1 MNTCRTPSEFS
12 SDRFCLPS
20 ARPDQSP
27 PPTTDPILRLW
38 RPPPHS
44 YDLATGTGTYISS
57 SYCQDPAFTPDAR
70 AKSTPPCDHPRPI
83 HQVYPSPP
91 LTDAAL
97 ASTVPLPDLPVEPS
111 EARVGRPDREEIVD
125 ENMSHDG
132 ARHIAPLSPPPTDYV
147 GPKELPIDGWNQGG
161 GHGIECWRYG
171 VNSEDGGA
179 PAPPFPPVRD
189 DSGFEEF
196 GIPGGCEGER
206 QGEGSHDDQVMI
218 EPMPVWSPQSPISLH
233 EDLPLAELPPFGGE
247 SSSGPS
253 GSPFDPVPF
262 AVASGPPLT
271 WVVDSEMNWTA
282 SPSST
287 VFDELPP
294 SPKPGALSLD
304 FPDFGVPLGFDH
316 HSQLQQQHSPI
327 SPLEIPF
334 HHEDRHWFGGGSY
347 GEPSGFHAM
356 DVASDQ
362 HPSFLQ
368 PFNTFP
374 LHPPPV
380 DVDVDLESEY
390 SDTVM
395 PSDDED
401 SATLPPSSP
410 RRRPLNDLYDA
421 TPPHG
426 DLCPTPAPHSPHSA
440 LLSLDDFDMEDPGSP
455 HSPHPALPELEDADM
470 QPPSPESHAP
480 LVATISPSLLGG
492 SPPPERE
499 GLGLFLQSFS
509 IDPPLARSPSPTE
522 DELQFIEV
530 QLDPASTD
538 LPNDEFLQ
546 LRALRKNALQQEREA
561 RRAESELSERV
572 TVAASALLPPAE
584 GSCGVSP
591 TDLDLAEK
599 RARKRELHVAMDMR
613 AEARRVRKLQKQR
626 SKEIGALLD
635 LKMQTPISPMEGMPP
650 LVGGGKAW
658 TRSIAHLIA
667 HMVLRRHDRA
677 RPLENRPPPDSSL
690 RRKSSLQFSVSA
702 DDLLALG
709 TDDEGLGVDMDCDM
723 EE

>member
-1 MNTCRTPSEFS
+1 
-12 SDRFCLPS
+12 
-20 ARPDQSP
+20 
-27 PPTTDPILRLW
+27 
-38 RPPPHS
+38 
-44 YDLATGTGTYISS
+44 
-57 SYCQDPAFTPDAR
+57 
-70 AKSTPPCDHPRPI
+70 
-83 HQVYPSPP
+83 
-91 LTDAAL
+91 
-97 ASTVPLPDLPVEPS
+97 
-111 EARVGRPDREEIVD
+111 
-125 ENMSHDG
+125 
-132 ARHIAPLSPPPTDYV
+132 
-147 GPKELPIDGWNQGG
+147 
-161 GHGIECWRYG
+161 
-171 VNSEDGGA
+171 
-179 PAPPFPPVRD
+179 
-189 DSGFEEF
+189 
-196 GIPGGCEGER
+196 
-206 QGEGSHDDQVMI
+206 
-218 EPMPVWSPQSPISLH
+218 
-233 EDLPLAELPPFGGE
+233 
-247 SSSGPS
+247 
-253 GSPFDPVPF
+253 
-262 AVASGPPLT
+262 
-271 WVVDSEMNWTA
+271 
-282 SPSST
+282 
-287 VFDELPP
+287 
-294 SPKPGALSLD
+294 
-304 FPDFGVPLGFDH
+304 
-316 HSQLQQQHSPI
+316 
-327 SPLEIPF
+327 
-334 HHEDRHWFGGGSY
+334 
-347 GEPSGFHAM
+347 
-356 DVASDQ
+356 
-362 HPSFLQ
+362 
-368 PFNTFP
+368 
-374 LHPPPV
+374 
-380 DVDVDLESEY
+380 
-390 SDTVM
+390 
-395 PSDDED
+395 
-401 SATLPPSSP
+401 
-410 RRRPLNDLYDA
+410 
-421 TPPHG
+421 
-426 DLCPTPAPHSPHSA
+426 
-440 LLSLDDFDMEDPGSP
+440 
-455 HSPHPALPELEDADM
+455 M

-591 TDLDLAEK
+591 TDLDVAEK

-709 TDDEGLGVDMDCDM
+709 TDDEGLGVDVDCDM

>member
-1 MNTCRTPSEFS
+1 
-12 SDRFCLPS
+12 
-20 ARPDQSP
+20 
-27 PPTTDPILRLW
+27 
-38 RPPPHS
+38 
-44 YDLATGTGTYISS
+44 
-57 SYCQDPAFTPDAR
+57 
-70 AKSTPPCDHPRPI
+70 
-83 HQVYPSPP
+83 
-91 LTDAAL
+91 
-97 ASTVPLPDLPVEPS
+97 
-111 EARVGRPDREEIVD
+111 
-125 ENMSHDG
+125 MSHDG

-147 GPKELPIDGWNQGG
+147 APKELPTDGWNQGG
-161 GHGIECWRYG
+161 GHGIESWRYR
-171 VNSEDGGA
+171 VDSEDGGT

-189 DSGFEEF
+189 DSVFEEF
-196 GIPGGCEGER
+196 GTPGGCEGER

-262 AVASGPPLT
+262 AVVSGPPLA

-287 VFDELPP
+287 VLDELPP

-334 HHEDRHWFGGGSY
+334 HHKDRHWFGGGSY
-347 GEPSGFHAM
+347 DEPSGLHPM

-401 SATLPPSSP
+401 SATLPPP
-410 RRRPLNDLYDA
+410 
-421 TPPHG
+421 
-426 DLCPTPAPHSPHSA
+426 SPH
-440 LLSLDDFDMEDPGSP
+440 PGSP
-455 HSPHPALPELEDADM
+455 HSPHPTLPEREDEDM
-470 QPPSPESHAP
+470 QPPSLESHAP
-480 LVATISPSLLGG
+480 PVATISPSLLG
-492 SPPPERE
+492 EE
-499 GLGLFLQSFS
+499 LGLFLQSFS

-522 DELQFIEV
+522 DELQFIEI

-546 LRALRKNALQQEREA
+546 LRVLQKNALHQEREA
-561 RRAESELSERV
+561 RR
-572 TVAASALLPPAE
+572 
-584 GSCGVSP
+584 G
-591 TDLDLAEK
+591 
-599 RARKRELHVAMDMR
+599 
-613 AEARRVRKLQKQR
+613 EARRGEANANSASRVRQLQKQR

-635 LKMQTPISPMEGMPP
+635 LKMQTQISPMEGMPP
-650 LVGGGKAW
+650 LVGGGNAW
-658 TRSIAHLIA
+658 
-667 HMVLRRHDRA
+667 A
-677 RPLENRPPPDSSL
+677 RTPSRIWSSVDTTAQ
-690 RRKSSLQFSVSA
+690 RISSMSTLPSTASSA
-702 DDLLALG
+702 PSSTSLKYEDHN
-709 TDDEGLGVDMDCDM
+709 V
-723 EE
+723 